1 MSQSVSSSHVSPD
14 YTITRVDG
22 VLTLT
27 ITREARRNAITS
39 DILAGIAQCF
49 ADTETDRAI
58 RAIVL
63 TGAGDKAFCAGA
75 DLQGNAFQIDTS
87 EPYGRLADLM
97 RASRRVTV
105 PVIARVNGACMA
117 GGMGLLALAD
127 LAVAHDKAIF
137 GLPEVKI
144 GVFPA
149 QVLAMLKGILPRRV
163 LNELVITGEP
173 IDAAEAKAIGLVN
186 HVTADLDAKIAWL
199 LARIIDKS
207 PAAQRRAL
215 YTMKRIETMP
225 FEEAAAFTES
235 QIALSALTQDAKEG
249 QAAFREKR
257 KPKWTG
263 K

>member
-1 MSQSVSSSHVSPD
+1 MSADVAISDTPP
-14 YTITRVDG
+14 
-22 VLTLT
+22 VLRIT
-27 ITREARRNAITS
+27 ITREDRRNAITGEV
-39 DILAGIAQCF
+39 LAGIAAVF
-49 ADTETDRAI
+49 TRAEQDKAV
-58 RAIVL
+58 RAIVI

-75 DLQGNAFQIDTS
+75 DLTGNAFKLDPS

-97 RASRRVTV
+97 RHSRRLNV
-105 PVIARVNGACMA
+105 PIIARVNGACMA

-127 LAVAHDKAIF
+127 LAVAHERAVF

-149 QVLAMLKGILPRRV
+149 QVLAMLKTIVPRRA

-186 HVTADLDAKIAWL
+186 HVTADLDGKLDWL
-199 LARIIDKS
+199 LARILDKS
-207 PAAQRRAL
+207 PSAIRRAL
-215 YTMKRIETMP
+215 YTMKRIEAMP

-235 QIALSALTQDAKEG
+235 QIALTAATEDAREG

-257 KPKWTG
+257 KPIWTG

>member
-1 MSQSVSSSHVSPD
+1 MSDD
-14 YTITRVDG
+14 YAVTRASG
-22 VLTLT
+22 VVTFT
-27 ITREARRNAITS
+27 ITREPRRNAMTA
-39 DILAGIAQCF
+39 DVLTAIAQCF
-49 ADTETDRAI
+49 ADAEADRSV

-75 DLQGNAFQIDTS
+75 DLQSGTAFKIDTS

-97 RASRRVTV
+97 RASRRVNV
-105 PVIARVNGACMA
+105 PIIARVNGACMA

-127 LAVAHDKAIF
+127 LAVAHDKAMF

-149 QVLAMLKGILPRRV
+149 QVLAVLKGLVPRRA
-163 LNELVITGEP
+163 LADLIITGEP
-173 IDAAEAKAIGLVN
+173 IDANEAKAIGLVN
-186 HVTADLDAKIAWL
+186 YVTADLDAKLAWL
-199 LARIIDKS
+199 LARIVDKS

-215 YTMKRIETMP
+215 YTMKRIESMP

-235 QIALSALTQDAKEG
+235 QIALAAMTDDAREG
-249 QAAFREKR
+249 QAAFRDKR
-257 KPKWTG
+257 KPVWTG

>member
-1 MSQSVSSSHVSPD
+1 MRHHTSPD
-14 YTITRVDG
+14 YTITRADG
-22 VLTLT
+22 VVTLT
-27 ITREARRNAITS
+27 ITREARRNAITTAV
-39 DILAGIAQCF
+39 LAGIAQCF
-49 ADTETDRAI
+49 ADAETDRAI
-58 RAIVL
+58 RVIVL

-75 DLQGNAFQIDTS
+75 DLQSGTAFKIDTS
-87 EPYGRLADLM
+87 EPYGRLANLM
-97 RASRRVTV
+97 RASRRVNV

-127 LAVAHDKAIF
+127 LAVASDKAVF

-149 QVLAMLKGILPRRV
+149 QVLALLKGIVPRRT
-163 LNELVITGEP
+163 LNEMVITGEP

-186 HVTADLDAKIAWL
+186 HVAADLDAKLAWL
-199 LARIIDKS
+199 IGRIVDKS
-207 PAAQRRAL
+207 PTAQRRAI
-215 YTMKRIETMP
+215 YTLKRIEAMP

-235 QIALSALTQDAKEG
+235 QIALVAMTDDAQEG

-257 KPKWTG
+257 KPTWTG

>member
-1 MSQSVSSSHVSPD
+1 MNHASAD
-14 YTITRVDG
+14 YAITRVDG
-22 VLTLT
+22 VVTLM
-27 ITREARRNAITS
+27 ITREARRNAIT
-39 DILAGIAQCF
+39 
-49 ADTETDRAI
+49 ADVL

-75 DLQGNAFQIDTS
+75 DLQSGSAFKIDTS
-87 EPYGRLADLM
+87 APYGRLADLM

-149 QVLAMLKGILPRRV
+149 QVLAMLKALLPRRA

-173 IDAAEAKAIGLVN
+173 IDAAEAKSLGLVN
-186 HVTADLDAKIAWL
+186 HVAAELDAKMAWL
-199 LARIIDKS
+199 IARIVDKS

-215 YTMKRIETMP
+215 YTLKRIETMP
-225 FEEAAAFTES
+225 FEEAAAFSES
-235 QIALSALTQDAKEG
+235 QIVLSALTDDAKEG

-257 KPKWTG
+257 QPKWTG

>member
-1 MSQSVSSSHVSPD
+1 MSAD
-14 YTITRVDG
+14 YNLTANG
-22 VLTLT
+22 PVLSLT
-27 ITREARRNAITS
+27 ITREARRNAITG
-39 DILAGIAQCF
+39 DVLAGIAAAFTQ
-49 ADTETDRAI
+49 AESDKSV

-75 DLQGNAFQIDTS
+75 DLQGNAFKIDPS

-97 RASRRVTV
+97 RAARRVNV
-105 PVIARVNGACMA
+105 PIIARVNGACMA

-149 QVLAMLKGILPRRV
+149 QVLAMLKTIMPRRA

-173 IDAAEAKAIGLVN
+173 IDAIEAKSLGLIN
-186 HVTADLDAKIAWL
+186 HVANDLDAKMAWL
-199 LARIIDKS
+199 LDRILDKS
-207 PAAQRRAL
+207 PSAIRRSL
-215 YTMKRIETMP
+215 YTLKRIEAMP

-235 QIALSALTQDAKEG
+235 QIALAALTEDATEG

-257 KPKWTG
+257 KPNWTG

>member
-1 MSQSVSSSHVSPD
+1 MSSD
-14 YTITRVDG
+14 YTITRADA
-22 VLTLT
+22 VLSLT
-27 ITREARRNAITS
+27 ITREERRNAITP
-39 DILAGIAQCF
+39 DVLAGIAGVF
-49 ADTETDRAI
+49 AQAETDRGI

-75 DLQGNAFQIDTS
+75 DLQSGTAFKIDTS

-97 RASRRVTV
+97 RASRRVNV

-117 GGMGLLALAD
+117 GGMGLLAIAD
-127 LAVAHDKAIF
+127 LAVAYEKAIF

-149 QVLAMLKGILPRRV
+149 QVLAMLKTILPRRA
-163 LNELVITGEP
+163 LNELVITGEA
-173 IDAAEAKAIGLVN
+173 IDAAEARSIGLIN
-186 HVTADLDAKIAWL
+186 HVTNDLDAKMAWL
-199 LARIIDKS
+199 ISRIVDKS
-207 PAAQRRAL
+207 PSAVRRAL
-215 YTMKRIETMP
+215 YTLKRIEAMS

-235 QIALSALTQDAKEG
+235 QIALAALTEDAKEG

-257 KPKWTG
+257 KPTWTG

>member
-1 MSQSVSSSHVSPD
+1 MSHHMSDDYAVS
-14 YTITRVDG
+14 RAGG
-22 VLTLT
+22 VVTLT
-27 ITREARRNAITS
+27 ITREARRNAITG
-39 DILAGIAQCF
+39 DVLAGIAQCF
-49 ADTETDRAI
+49 SDAEADRSV

-75 DLQGNAFQIDTS
+75 DLQSGTAFKIDTS

-127 LAVAHDKAIF
+127 LAVAHDKAMF

-149 QVLAMLKGILPRRV
+149 QVLAMLKGLVPRRALADLV
-163 LNELVITGEP
+163 LTGEP
-173 IDAAEAKAIGLVN
+173 IDANEAKAIGLVN
-186 HVTADLDAKIAWL
+186 YVATDLDAKLAWL
-199 LARIIDKS
+199 IARIVDKS

-215 YTMKRIETMP
+215 YTLKRIESMP

-235 QIALSALTQDAKEG
+235 QIALSALTEDAREG
-249 QAAFREKR
+249 QAAFRDKR
-257 KPKWTG
+257 KPVWTG

>member
-1 MSQSVSSSHVSPD
+1 MEPVMTAD
-14 YTITRVDG
+14 YTLTRAGD

-27 ITREARRNAITS
+27 ITREARRNAITA
-39 DILAGIAQCF
+39 DVLAGIAASF
-49 ADTETDRAI
+49 AQAEADRTL

-97 RASRRVTV
+97 RAARRVNV
-105 PVIARVNGACMA
+105 PIVARVNGACMA

-127 LAVAHDKAIF
+127 LAVAHEKAVF

-149 QVLAMLKGILPRRV
+149 QVLAMLKTILPRRA

-173 IDAAEAKAIGLVN
+173 IDATEAKTIGLINQV
-186 HVTADLDAKIAWL
+186 ASDLDAKLDWL
-199 LARIIDKS
+199 LGRIVDKS
-207 PAAQRRAL
+207 PAAIRRAL
-215 YTMKRIETMP
+215 YTMKRIESMP

-235 QIALSALTQDAKEG
+235 QIALSAMTEDAKEG

-257 KPKWTG
+257 KPTWTG